1 MVAAV
6 DRPSTSEKI
15 FFEITSA
22 LEYLVIAGEEKMAKY
37 EIEKFG
43 GNNNFT
49 LW

>member
-15 FFEITSA
+15 FEITSA
-22 LEYLVIAGEEKMAKY
+22 LEYLIIAGKKKMAKY

-49 LW
+49 L